1 MGEATALAGIAGRL
15 LCSAVAWVRR
25 GAWGL
30 GVGLSVACA
39 PGLAATYTLP
49 GALPGG
55 CSGSGTSY
63 TCPSLA
69 LAWGDVLKV
78 VNANTTLTVTGAF
91 TPNGNELNWS
101 SPASGFRLNV
111 ASMSGSQTFKLNGAL
126 TVTGSGAVTIGS
138 SAQISGSLTASG
150 DITTQWAV
158 AISGAVSGRSLV
170 SAGGGTFGGGITA
183 SAGVVTL
190 GSSDTV
196 TGNITASGNITVGSS
211 AGVAGN
217 VTSSGGTV
225 TLKSSGSSVTGNITA
240 NGNVT
245 LESGT
250 TVYGNVTSNGAVTLQ
265 SSGSRVTGD
274 VTATGNV
281 TLGSGTTVSGNVD
294 SSNGSVTLQ
303 SSDATVSRCIH
314 VTKNSGAITLGWS
327 ANVGAVCCQPGN
339 SGNCQ
344 SSCVVNN
351 SGDPMPPL
359 CTAVTTVTPF
369 GFNCVESG
377 ANALAGHLYTKLAG
391 TAFSVDVV
399 ALKDSDGNG
408 AADAVE
414 TNYASDQDR
423 TVTVELVDG
432 SGATACAS
440 RTVLNP
446 AVSQNLTFAKTN
458 QPTEQGRKAVSL
470 TVSKAYANLRC
481 RVTDSALS
489 RVGCST
495 DAFAARP
502 SSLAVA
508 STANADATG
517 IDPAATPTVKTGANF
532 TLTATSNV
540 TGYDGTPKIEAT
552 KVEAHSGAASTG
564 TAAGSFPSAN
574 ASTGVASGT
583 AFTYGE
589 AGYFRFKTVGV
600 YDDTFTAVDSA
611 NGDCTADFSNTAVAG
626 QFGCNFGNSA
636 ATSYFG
642 RFIPDHFDV
651 TVNADG
657 ALTAACSSGFTYTG
671 QPMSYGTAP
680 SLTIKPMNAAAS
692 GSVTQNYQGSFQKL
706 TASGISFTAPTAD
719 AVKLGLDG
727 ATKTALSASLSAG
740 ALSNTSGTMT
750 YTLSADDRYTY
761 TRNANAQVG
770 PYTASVWLAV
780 ATVSDGEVSAAG
792 TLPTLKPT
800 GVPLYYGRLQLD
812 NAYGSELLDL
822 PISLRALYWAG
833 SGWQLNTADSC
844 TSFAPSAIVLSGFTQ
859 NLSACETHFSPAAV
873 TLSSGRSASLRL
885 TRPGAGNGGSVAMEL
900 NVGATPSGSTC
911 VSATA
916 SAATAANLPWFAATN
931 PTARATFGVY
941 KTPLIYRRENY

>member
-1 MGEATALAGIAGRL
+1 MQNRMADGGWRIMGKATALAGIAGRL
-15 LCSAVAWVRR
+15 LCSAVDWVRR
-25 GAWGL
+25 AAWGL

-101 SPASGFRLNV
+101 SPASGFQLNV

-150 DITTQWAV
+150 DITTQWAA

-190 GSSDTV
+190 GTSDTV
-196 TGNITASGNITVGSS
+196 TGNV
-211 AGVAGN
+211 
-217 VTSSGGTV
+217 
-225 TLKSSGSSVTGNITA
+225 TA
-240 NGNVT
+240 NGN
-245 LESGT
+245 S
-250 TVYGNVTSNGAVTLQ
+250 GNVTLGSSATVNGNVTAGGAVTLQ
-265 SSGSRVTGD
+265 SSASRVTGD

-344 SSCVVNN
+344 SSCVANN

-359 CTAVTTVTPF
+359 CTATTTVTPF

-391 TAFSVDVV
+391 TAFSADVV

-414 TNYASDQDR
+414 TSYASDQDR

-446 AVSQNLTFAKTN
+446 AVSQNLTFAKAN
-458 QPTEQGRKAVSL
+458 QPAEQGRKAVSL

-495 DAFAARP
+495 DAFAVRP

-517 IDPAATPTVKTGANF
+517 VDPAATPTVKTGANF

-540 TGYDGTPKIEAT
+540 TGYDGTPKIDAT

-564 TAAGSFPSAN
+564 AAAGSFPSAN

-589 AGYFRFKTVGV
+589 AGYFRFKTAGV

-611 NGDCTADFSNTAVAG
+611 NGDCTADFSNAAVAG

-671 QPMSYGTAP
+671 QPMGYGTAP

-692 GSVTQNYQGSFQKL
+692 GSVTQNYQGGFQKL

-873 TLSSGRSASLRL
+873 KLSSGRSASLRL

-911 VSATA
+911 VSAAA